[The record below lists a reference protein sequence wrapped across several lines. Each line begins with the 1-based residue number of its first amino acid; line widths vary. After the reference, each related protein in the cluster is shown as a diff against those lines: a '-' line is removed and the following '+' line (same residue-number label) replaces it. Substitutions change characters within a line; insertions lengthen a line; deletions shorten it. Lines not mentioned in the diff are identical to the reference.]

1 MKLDFGFTI
10 DKGTLDMIN
19 DKRNGQKYS
28 DEVTVIEVKGS
39 EEKMILYQIHL
50 SENMK
55 TEK

>member
-39 EEKMILYQIHL
+39 EEKMILYQIHS